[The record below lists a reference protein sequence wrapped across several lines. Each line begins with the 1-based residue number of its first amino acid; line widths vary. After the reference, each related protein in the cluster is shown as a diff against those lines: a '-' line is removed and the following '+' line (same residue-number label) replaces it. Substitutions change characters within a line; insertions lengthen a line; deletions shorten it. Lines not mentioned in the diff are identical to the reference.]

1 MARTSTGTPVL
12 SRRELLKLAAAGYS
26 ATSMSGWLGSLA
38 ADTAADPR
46 RQRACILLYG

>member
-12 SRRELLKLAAAGYS
+12 SRREMLRLAAAGYS

-38 ADTAADPR
+38 ADTPPTPSGNGHAF
-46 RQRACILLYG
+46 CCG